1 MSSKKS
7 EQTCRRPVLVIS
19 SQAQFCDIKLLLP
32 EWFCLHCD
40 KTELT
45 RVVRSIQKFDI
56 NVIILTFD
64 SIPQRLLDSLAK
76 IAQQHP
82 ALKWIAILSA
92 EQLQNTRTSPILPKF
107 FYDYHHFPI
116 DPDRLNHTIGHASG
130 LANMQVSRPM
140 AQTISSPLDAIIGH
154 SGVIKTFKQ
163 QIELVAK
170 VDSCVLITGETG
182 TGKDLAA
189 LTIHKLSSRACKPFI
204 NINCAAFPEHL
215 IQSELFGHEKGAFTG
230 AVNQHIGKI
239 EQAEGGT
246 LFLNEIGDLP
256 ISLQA
261 VLLKFLDDQCI
272 ERIGG
277 TKCFR
282 IDCRIIAATHVDL
295 TTKIEQNLFRDDLY
309 YRLNTLP
316 LYAPPLRKRKNDI
329 VLLGQKFCDDIA
341 RENGTPVKTL
351 SLNQDA
357 INYSWPGNIRE
368 LKSYVIR
375 TALLNDTDTLK
386 SFFHEN
392 LSTNKKHKQ
401 TESIKPVHDCKRTGN
416 SIKTRSG
423 IDKKTLI
430 DAIKVNHYNISA
442 TARSLNISRTTCYR
456 LMKKCNIKI
465 S

>member
-1 MSSKKS
+1 
-7 EQTCRRPVLVIS
+7 
-19 SQAQFCDIKLLLP
+19 
-32 EWFCLHCD
+32 
-40 KTELT
+40 
-45 RVVRSIQKFDI
+45 
-56 NVIILTFD
+56 
-64 SIPQRLLDSLAK
+64 
-76 IAQQHP
+76 
-82 ALKWIAILSA
+82 
-92 EQLQNTRTSPILPKF
+92 
-107 FYDYHHFPI
+107 
-116 DPDRLNHTIGHASG
+116 
-130 LANMQVSRPM
+130 M